1 MISLI
6 WLKILPHRR
15 RNAATNWIHGCYRT
29 SKLILVKSIC
39 LFYVNINKVTLKPQ
53 TFLIASSNEQFF
65 IKVYTILYIPKMRR
79 TRRSIIML
87 KYNLAWIFRAE
98 EAIGFALLG
107 IVFYWESSSE
117 VSSSSSS
124 STKKV

>member
-1 MISLI
+1 MFEDIELRK
-6 WLKILPHRR
+6 L
-15 RNAATNWIHGCYRT
+15 T
-29 SKLILVKSIC
+29 SKYIGLTEIDLLVYFLSSIST
-39 LFYVNINKVTLKPQ
+39 NKVALKPQ

-65 IKVYTILYIPKMRR
+65 IKVHTILYIPKMRR
-79 TRRSIIML
+79 TRRSIVML
-87 KYNLAWIFRAE
+87 KYNLACIFRAE